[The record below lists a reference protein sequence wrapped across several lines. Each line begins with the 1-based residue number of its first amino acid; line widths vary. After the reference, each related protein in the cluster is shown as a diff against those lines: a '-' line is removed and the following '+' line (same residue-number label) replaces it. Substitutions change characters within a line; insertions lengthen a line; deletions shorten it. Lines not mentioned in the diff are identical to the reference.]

1 MEYKTMKKLFWMT
14 RSQRF
19 SIRKYSIGVASVL
32 IGMFLLGTPKGASA
46 DELTN
51 TNDVTTTEVVGSVT
65 NDSSSTTTSITTE
78 AVSTAQET
86 PTVNQEVSQ
95 ATKGTGSSLNSSA
108 VSEDS
113 HVNAEATRTDL
124 STNTSNGVA
133 EGHTTKEITPAAPSV
148 GQSSKEVKTEN
159 IEDKVSEVVE
169 APTTPADNQ
178 STDKATTKV
187 DDEGSLDDDLATVE
201 DFLNQNQNSK
211 LSDGAN
217 TRSGRAIGDDYPASW
232 RNNPNSV
239 DSWGYYTG
247 NCTSFVANRLH
258 NVNHFEVPRA
268 MGNGAQWGAVA
279 RSLGYR
285 VDNTPAVG
293 SVAYYTDGGYGH
305 VAWVAE
311 IVGGNIVVEEYN
323 WIRNGGMDYTY
334 HTQTQPTS
342 KPAGFIHFKDLS
354 GTPSTPIS
362 TTPSAG
368 TSTGGSL
375 PSSGTYRFT
384 NRKGIKSE
392 PRISSAD
399 IAYYDNGSS
408 VNYDKTVIADN
419 YEWISYVS
427 YSGARRYIAINQ
439 VATRPTTPV
448 TTPSTS
454 GQATSSLPS
463 SGIYRFTSRKG
474 IKSEPKISSADIAY
488 YDNGSSVNYDKT
500 LVADNYEWI
509 SYVSYSGA
517 RRYIAINQVATQPTT
532 SGTSTAPVAP
542 SRAEPT
548 GTISI
553 TNKNDQT
560 GTFDVII
567 SNVSSPNG
575 VKEVKVPTWSSE
587 NGQDDIIWYVAA
599 KQGDG
604 TYKVS
609 VNPSDHKNSLG
620 EYNVHLY
627 YVQNDGKMVGVGG
640 TTTIVKAVVRPSI
653 PDKGRYTFSGHASI
667 KAEPKMS
674 SPELAYYDA
683 GDGVNYDKV
692 LLSDGHYW
700 ISYVSFSGNR
710 RYISV
715 AVA

>member
-86 PTVNQEVSQ
+86 PTVNQEVAQ

-148 GQSSKEVKTEN
+148 DQSSKEVKTEN

-354 GTPSTPIS
+354 GTPSTPTS

-375 PSSGTYRFT
+375 PSSD
-384 NRKGIKSE
+384 KKS
-392 PRISSAD
+392 AL
-399 IAYYDNGSS
+399 
-408 VNYDKTVIADN
+408 
-419 YEWISYVS
+419 
-427 YSGARRYIAINQ
+427 YIVPLIN
-439 VATRPTTPV
+439 
-448 TTPSTS
+448 
-454 GQATSSLPS
+454 
-463 SGIYRFTSRKG
+463 
-474 IKSEPKISSADIAY
+474 
-488 YDNGSSVNYDKT
+488 
-500 LVADNYEWI
+500 
-509 SYVSYSGA
+509 
-517 RRYIAINQVATQPTT
+517 
-532 SGTSTAPVAP
+532 
-542 SRAEPT
+542 
-548 GTISI
+548 
-553 TNKNDQT
+553 
-560 GTFDVII
+560 
-567 SNVSSPNG
+567 SP
-575 VKEVKVPTWSSE
+575 
-587 NGQDDIIWYVAA
+587 
-599 KQGDG
+599 
-604 TYKVS
+604 
-609 VNPSDHKNSLG
+609 
-620 EYNVHLY
+620 
-627 YVQNDGKMVGVGG
+627 
-640 TTTIVKAVVRPSI
+640 
-653 PDKGRYTFSGHASI
+653 
-667 KAEPKMS
+667 
-674 SPELAYYDA
+674 
-683 GDGVNYDKV
+683 
-692 LLSDGHYW
+692 
-700 ISYVSFSGNR
+700 
-710 RYISV
+710 
-715 AVA
+715 

>member
-1 MEYKTMKKLFWMT
+1 MDFLCLLF
-14 RSQRF
+14 RCSQ
-19 SIRKYSIGVASVL
+19 IYCHQ
-32 IGMFLLGTPKGASA
+32 
-46 DELTN
+46 
-51 TNDVTTTEVVGSVT
+51 
-65 NDSSSTTTSITTE
+65 SSSD
-78 AVSTAQET
+78 
-86 PTVNQEVSQ
+86 PT
-95 ATKGTGSSLNSSA
+95 
-108 VSEDS
+108 
-113 HVNAEATRTDL
+113 NA
-124 STNTSNGVA
+124 
-133 EGHTTKEITPAAPSV
+133 
-148 GQSSKEVKTEN
+148 
-159 IEDKVSEVVE
+159 
-169 APTTPADNQ
+169 
-178 STDKATTKV
+178 
-187 DDEGSLDDDLATVE
+187 
-201 DFLNQNQNSK
+201 
-211 LSDGAN
+211 
-217 TRSGRAIGDDYPASW
+217 
-232 RNNPNSV
+232 
-239 DSWGYYTG
+239 
-247 NCTSFVANRLH
+247 
-258 NVNHFEVPRA
+258 
-268 MGNGAQWGAVA
+268 
-279 RSLGYR
+279 
-285 VDNTPAVG
+285 
-293 SVAYYTDGGYGH
+293 
-305 VAWVAE
+305 
-311 IVGGNIVVEEYN
+311 
-323 WIRNGGMDYTY
+323 
-334 HTQTQPTS
+334 
-342 KPAGFIHFKDLS
+342 
-354 GTPSTPIS
+354 
-362 TTPSAG
+362 
-368 TSTGGSL
+368 
-375 PSSGTYRFT
+375 
-384 NRKGIKSE
+384 
-392 PRISSAD
+392 
-399 IAYYDNGSS
+399 
-408 VNYDKTVIADN
+408 
-419 YEWISYVS
+419 
-427 YSGARRYIAINQ
+427 
-439 VATRPTTPV
+439 PV

-517 RRYIAINQVATQPTT
+517 RRYIAINQVATQPT
-532 SGTSTAPVAP
+532 
-542 SRAEPT
+542 

-587 NGQDDIIWYVAA
+587 NGQDDIIWYVAS

-620 EYNVHLY
+620 EYNIHLY

-700 ISYVSFSGNR
+700 ISYIAASGNR

-715 AVA
+715 A

>member
-1 MEYKTMKKLFWMT
+1 MKKLFWMT

-65 NDSSSTTTSITTE
+65 NDSSSTTTSTTTE

-86 PTVNQEVSQ
+86 PTVNQEVAQ
-95 ATKGTGSSLNSSA
+95 ATKGIGSSLNSSA

-113 HVNAEATRTDL
+113 HVNAEATRTD
-124 STNTSNGVA
+124 SSKITSNVVT
-133 EGHTTKEITPAAPSV
+133 EEHTTKEITPAAPSV
-148 GQSSKEVKTEN
+148 EHSSQEVKTEN
-159 IEDKVSEVVE
+159 TDDKVSKVVE
-169 APTTPADNQ
+169 APTTPADNKN
-178 STDKATTKV
+178 TDKATTKV
-187 DDEGSLDDDLATVE
+187 DDEVSLDDDLAAVE
-201 DFLNQNQNSK
+201 DFLNKNQDSK

-217 TRSGRAIGDDYPASW
+217 TRSGRVIGDDYPAAW
-232 RNNPNSV
+232 RNNPNTV

-293 SVAYYTDGGYGH
+293 SVAYYTDGVYGH

-323 WIRNGGMDYTY
+323 WIRNGKMDYTY
-334 HTQTQPTS
+334 HPQTQSIS
-342 KPAGFIHFKDLS
+342 KPTGFIYFKDLS
-354 GTPSTPIS
+354 D
-362 TTPSAG
+362 TPSAG

-384 NRKGIKSE
+384 SRKGIKSE
-392 PRISSAD
+392 PKISSAD

-439 VATRPTTPV
+439 VATQPTTPV

-517 RRYIAINQVATQPTT
+517 RRYIAINQVATQPT
-532 SGTSTAPVAP
+532 
-542 SRAEPT
+542 

-587 NGQDDIIWYVAA
+587 NGQDDIIWYVAS

-620 EYNVHLY
+620 EYNIHLY

-700 ISYVSFSGNR
+700 ISYIAASGNR

-715 AVA
+715 A

>member
-65 NDSSSTTTSITTE
+65 NDSSSTTTSTTTE

-86 PTVNQEVSQ
+86 PTVNQEVAQ
-95 ATKGTGSSLNSSA
+95 ATKGIGSSLNSSA

-113 HVNAEATRTDL
+113 HVNAEATRTD
-124 STNTSNGVA
+124 SSKITSNVVT
-133 EGHTTKEITPAAPSV
+133 EEHTTKEITPAAPSV
-148 GQSSKEVKTEN
+148 EHSSQEVKTEN
-159 IEDKVSEVVE
+159 TDDKVSKVVE
-169 APTTPADNQ
+169 APTTPADNKN
-178 STDKATTKV
+178 TDKATTKV
-187 DDEGSLDDDLATVE
+187 DDEVSLDDDLAAVE
-201 DFLNQNQNSK
+201 DFLNKNQDSK

-217 TRSGRAIGDDYPASW
+217 TRSGRVIGDDYPAAW
-232 RNNPNSV
+232 RNNPNTV

-247 NCTSFVANRLH
+247 NCTSLVANRLH

-293 SVAYYTDGGYGH
+293 SVAYYTDGVYGH

-323 WIRNGGMDYTY
+323 WIRNGKMDYTY
-334 HTQTQPTS
+334 HPQTQSIS
-342 KPAGFIHFKDLS
+342 KPTGFIHFKDLS
-354 GTPSTPIS
+354 D
-362 TTPSAG
+362 TPSAG

-384 NRKGIKSE
+384 SRKGIKSE
-392 PRISSAD
+392 PKISSAD

-439 VATRPTTPV
+439 VATQPTTPV

-517 RRYIAINQVATQPTT
+517 RRYIAINQVATQPT
-532 SGTSTAPVAP
+532 
-542 SRAEPT
+542 

-587 NGQDDIIWYVAA
+587 NGQDDIIWYVAS

-620 EYNVHLY
+620 EYNIHLY

-700 ISYVSFSGNR
+700 ISYIAASGNR

-715 AVA
+715 A

>member
-1 MEYKTMKKLFWMT
+1 MKKLFWMT

-65 NDSSSTTTSITTE
+65 NDSSSTTTSTTTE

-86 PTVNQEVSQ
+86 PTVNQEVAQ
-95 ATKGTGSSLNSSA
+95 ATKGIGSSLNSSA

-113 HVNAEATRTDL
+113 HVNAEATRTD
-124 STNTSNGVA
+124 SSKITSNVVT
-133 EGHTTKEITPAAPSV
+133 EEHTTKEITPAAPSV
-148 GQSSKEVKTEN
+148 EHSSQEVKTEN
-159 IEDKVSEVVE
+159 TDDKVSKVVE
-169 APTTPADNQ
+169 APTTPADNKN
-178 STDKATTKV
+178 TDKATTKV
-187 DDEGSLDDDLATVE
+187 DDEVSLDDDLAAVE
-201 DFLNQNQNSK
+201 DFLNKNQDSK

-217 TRSGRAIGDDYPASW
+217 TRSGRVIGDDYPAAW
-232 RNNPNSV
+232 RNNPNTV

-293 SVAYYTDGGYGH
+293 SVAYYTDGVYGH

-323 WIRNGGMDYTY
+323 WIRNGKMDYTY
-334 HTQTQPTS
+334 HPQTQSIS
-342 KPAGFIHFKDLS
+342 KPTGFIRFKDLS
-354 GTPSTPIS
+354 D
-362 TTPSAG
+362 TPSAG

-384 NRKGIKSE
+384 SRKGIKSE
-392 PRISSAD
+392 PKISSAD

-439 VATRPTTPV
+439 VATQPTTPV

-517 RRYIAINQVATQPTT
+517 RRYIAINQVATQPT
-532 SGTSTAPVAP
+532 
-542 SRAEPT
+542 

-587 NGQDDIIWYVAA
+587 NGQDDIIWYVAS

-620 EYNVHLY
+620 EYNIHLY

-700 ISYVSFSGNR
+700 ISYIAASGNR

-715 AVA
+715 A

>member
-1 MEYKTMKKLFWMT
+1 MEYKPMKKLFWMT

-86 PTVNQEVSQ
+86 PTVNQEVAQ

-148 GQSSKEVKTEN
+148 DQSSKEVKTEN

-674 SPELAYYDA
+674 SPELVYYDA

>member
-1 MEYKTMKKLFWMT
+1 MKKLFWMT

-86 PTVNQEVSQ
+86 PTVNQEVAQ

-148 GQSSKEVKTEN
+148 DQSSKEVKTEN

-354 GTPSTPIS
+354 GTPSTPTS
-362 TTPSAG
+362 TTPSVG
-368 TSTGGSL
+368 TSIGGSL

>member
-86 PTVNQEVSQ
+86 PTVNQEVAQ

-148 GQSSKEVKTEN
+148 DQSSKEVKTEN

-258 NVNHFEVPRA
+258 NVNHFEVPTA
-268 MGNGAQWGAVA
+268 MGNGAQRGAVA

>member
-1 MEYKTMKKLFWMT
+1 MKKLFWMT

-86 PTVNQEVSQ
+86 PTVNQEVAQ

-148 GQSSKEVKTEN
+148 DQSSKEVKTEN

-553 TNKNDQT
+553 TNKHDQT

>member
-1 MEYKTMKKLFWMT
+1 MKKLFWMT

-65 NDSSSTTTSITTE
+65 NDSSSTTTSTTTE

-86 PTVNQEVSQ
+86 PTVNQEVAQ
-95 ATKGTGSSLNSSA
+95 ATKGIGSSLNSSA

-113 HVNAEATRTDL
+113 HVNAEATRTD
-124 STNTSNGVA
+124 SSKITSNVVT
-133 EGHTTKEITPAAPSV
+133 EEHTTKEITPAAPSV
-148 GQSSKEVKTEN
+148 EHSSQEVKTEN
-159 IEDKVSEVVE
+159 TDDKVSKVVE
-169 APTTPADNQ
+169 APTTPADNKN
-178 STDKATTKV
+178 TDKATTKV
-187 DDEGSLDDDLATVE
+187 DDEVSLDDDLAAVE
-201 DFLNQNQNSK
+201 DFLNKNQDSK

-217 TRSGRAIGDDYPASW
+217 TRSGRVIGDDYPAAW
-232 RNNPNSV
+232 RNNPNTV

-268 MGNGAQWGAVA
+268 MGNGAQWRAVA

-293 SVAYYTDGGYGH
+293 SVAYYTDGVYGH

-323 WIRNGGMDYTY
+323 WIRNGKMDYTY
-334 HTQTQPTS
+334 HPQTQSIS
-342 KPAGFIHFKDLS
+342 KPTGFIHFKDLS
-354 GTPSTPIS
+354 D
-362 TTPSAG
+362 TPSAG

-384 NRKGIKSE
+384 SRKGIKSE
-392 PRISSAD
+392 PKISSAD

-439 VATRPTTPV
+439 VATQPTTPV

-517 RRYIAINQVATQPTT
+517 RRYIAINQVATQPT
-532 SGTSTAPVAP
+532 
-542 SRAEPT
+542 

-587 NGQDDIIWYVAA
+587 NGQDDIIWYVAS

-620 EYNVHLY
+620 EYNIHLY

-700 ISYVSFSGNR
+700 ISYIAASGNR

-715 AVA
+715 A

>member
-1 MEYKTMKKLFWMT
+1 MKKLFWMT

-65 NDSSSTTTSITTE
+65 NDSSSTTTSTTTE

-86 PTVNQEVSQ
+86 PTVNQEVAQ
-95 ATKGTGSSLNSSA
+95 ATKGIGSSLNSSA

-113 HVNAEATRTDL
+113 HVNAEATRTD
-124 STNTSNGVA
+124 SSKITSNVVT
-133 EGHTTKEITPAAPSV
+133 EEHTTKEITPAAPSV
-148 GQSSKEVKTEN
+148 EHSSQEVKTEN
-159 IEDKVSEVVE
+159 TDDKVSKVVE
-169 APTTPADNQ
+169 APTTPADNKN
-178 STDKATTKV
+178 TDKATTKV
-187 DDEGSLDDDLATVE
+187 DDEVSLDDDLAAVE
-201 DFLNQNQNSK
+201 DFLNKNQDSK

-217 TRSGRAIGDDYPASW
+217 TRSGRVIGDDYPAAW
-232 RNNPNSV
+232 RNNPNTV

-293 SVAYYTDGGYGH
+293 SVAYYTDGVYGH

-311 IVGGNIVVEEYN
+311 IVGEYN
-323 WIRNGGMDYTY
+323 WIRNGKMDYTY
-334 HTQTQPTS
+334 HPQTQSIS
-342 KPAGFIHFKDLS
+342 KPTGFIHFKDLS
-354 GTPSTPIS
+354 D
-362 TTPSAG
+362 TPSAG

-384 NRKGIKSE
+384 SRKGIKSE
-392 PRISSAD
+392 PKISSAD

-439 VATRPTTPV
+439 VATQPTTPV

-517 RRYIAINQVATQPTT
+517 RRYIAINQVATQPT
-532 SGTSTAPVAP
+532 
-542 SRAEPT
+542 

-587 NGQDDIIWYVAA
+587 NGQDDIIWYVAS

-620 EYNVHLY
+620 EYNIHLY

-700 ISYVSFSGNR
+700 ISYIAASGNR

-715 AVA
+715 A